1 MTSGILNAAGVD
13 LDDLYD
19 LADQGST
26 GKTFGILAS
35 DGKDIGARYA
45 PASEGSAGDAVG
57 IIGSNGETVG
67 PQFRKKGSSNL
78 LWRATMTCGFLK
90 EDSEY
95 HYGRRGYGRYVGR
108 PDLSFGDLVVTYNY
122 IGLGSIT
129 HICEQA
135 PEFNEFWVVT
145 NNKKLAGCY
154 CYLDGEKYGRFAS
167 TGNLIE
173 PSRRRLKYDYV
184 HTVEFR
190 RS

>member
-1 MTSGILNAAGVD
+1 MASGYINSAGTD

-26 GKTFGILAS
+26 GKTFGILVS
-35 DGKDIGARYA
+35 DGTDIGARYA

-57 IIGSNGETVG
+57 IIGANGESVG

-78 LWRATMTCGFLK
+78 LWRAVMTAGYLK
-90 EDSEY
+90 KDSDWW
-95 HYGRRGYGRYVGR
+95 YGRTGYGRYGGR

-129 HICEQA
+129 HICEQD
-135 PEFNEFWVVT
+135 PEYQEFWVVT
-145 NNKKLAGCY
+145 NNKNLAGCY
-154 CYLDGEKYGRFAS
+154 CYLNGEKYGQFAS

-173 PSRRRLKYDYV
+173 KTRRRIIKGNTY
-184 HTVEFR
+184 TVEFR